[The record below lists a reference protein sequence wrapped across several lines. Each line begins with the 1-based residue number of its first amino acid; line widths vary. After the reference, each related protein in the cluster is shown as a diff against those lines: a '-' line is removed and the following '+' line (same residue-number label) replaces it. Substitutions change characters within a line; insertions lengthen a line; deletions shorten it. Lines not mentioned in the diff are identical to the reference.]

1 MIKKIFLLLIVLI
14 ICIFF
19 FVFYLIDKIYINKFI
34 KNLEENL
41 EENLNIN
48 ISLKESHQLKIIP
61 NLSVL
66 VNFNL
71 EKINNKLFLEDGVIN
86 IQKDYNFRK
95 PFFNFYSKNLKID
108 RLLLE
113 NLSITGEINKYNFTN
128 LLKLTL
134 FPEGYLSFTLD
145 DEDEQSLQ
153 FVNII
158 IQRLNIPK
166 TYKQLSNVL
175 FNFLNDKSSFNSKII
190 YDDEYIYIDY
200 FKAFNNQ
207 YNIEIAGKYNLKN
220 NFANIQAI
228 IKIEKEKIFEINTL
242 GNLDN
247 PEIKVLSSDKSI
259 DMSFNIND
267 INQILSGNFEDV
279 FQNLLTNE

>member
-19 FVFYLIDKIYINKFI
+19 FVFYLIDKIYINKYI
-34 KNLEENL
+34 KNL

-86 IQKDYNFRK
+86 IQRDYNFKK

-113 NLSITGEINKYNFTN
+113 NLSIAGEINKYNFTN

-145 DEDEQSLQ
+145 DEDKQSLQ

-175 FNFLNDKSSFNSKII
+175 FNYLNDKSSFNSKII

-200 FKAFNNQ
+200 FKAFNNE

-228 IKIEKEKIFEINTL
+228 VEIEKEKIFEINTL

>member
-19 FVFYLIDKIYINKFI
+19 FIFYLIDKIYINKYI
-34 KNLEENL
+34 KNL

-71 EKINNKLFLEDGVIN
+71 EKISNKLFLEDGVIN
-86 IQKDYNFRK
+86 IQRDYNFRK

-113 NLSITGEINKYNFTN
+113 NLSIAGEINKYNFNN

-134 FPEGYLSFTLD
+134 FPEGYFSFTLD
-145 DEDEQSLQ
+145 NEDKQSLQ
-153 FVNII
+153 FVNNI

-175 FNFLNDKSSFNSKII
+175 FNYLNDKSSFNSKII

-200 FKAFNNQ
+200 FKALNNQ

-247 PEIKVLSSDKSI
+247 PKIKVLSSDKSI

-279 FQNLLTNE
+279 FQKLLTNE

>member
-1 MIKKIFLLLIVLI
+1 MY
-14 ICIFF
+14 IFF
-19 FVFYLIDKIYINKFI
+19 IFYLIDKIYINKYI
-34 KNLEENL
+34 KNL

-86 IQKDYNFRK
+86 IQRDYSFEK

-113 NLSITGEINKYNFTN
+113 NLSIAGEINKYNFTN

-145 DEDEQSLQ
+145 DEDKQSLQ

-166 TYKQLSNVL
+166 TYKQSSNVL

-200 FKAFNNQ
+200 FKAFNNE

-228 IKIEKEKIFEINTL
+228 VEIEKEKIFEINTL

-279 FQNLLTNE
+279 FQNLLTQ

>member
-19 FVFYLIDKIYINKFI
+19 FIFYLIDKIYVNKYI
-34 KNLEENL
+34 KNL

-113 NLSITGEINKYNFTN
+113 NLSIAGEINKYNFTN

-145 DEDEQSLQ
+145 DEDKQSLQ

-158 IQRLNIPK
+158 IQRFNIPK

-175 FNFLNDKSSFNSKII
+175 FNFLNDKFSFNSKII
-190 YDDEYIYIDY
+190 YDDEYIYIDS
-200 FKAFNNQ
+200 FETSNNE
-207 YNIEIAGKYNLKN
+207 YNITLVGKYDLKN
-220 NFANIQAI
+220 KFVNIQSTVE
-228 IKIEKEKIFEINTL
+228 IKKEKMFEIIAL
-242 GNLDN
+242 GNLEN
-247 PEIKVLSSDKSI
+247 PNIKILSTDKTI
-259 DMSFNIND
+259 DMNFNIND
-267 INQILSGNFEDV
+267 INQILSGNYENF
-279 FQNLLTNE
+279 FQNILTNE

>member
-19 FVFYLIDKIYINKFI
+19 FVFYLIDKIYINKYI
-34 KNLEENL
+34 KNLEK
-41 EENLNIN
+41 NLNIN

-86 IQKDYNFRK
+86 IQRDYNFRK

-113 NLSITGEINKYNFTN
+113 NLSIAGEINKYNFTN

-145 DEDEQSLQ
+145 DEDKKSLQ

-200 FKAFNNQ
+200 FKAFNNE
-207 YNIEIAGKYNLKN
+207 YIIEIAGKYNLKN

>member
-19 FVFYLIDKIYINKFI
+19 VFYLIDKIYINKYI
-34 KNLEENL
+34 KNL

-86 IQKDYNFRK
+86 IQRDYNFKK

-113 NLSITGEINKYNFTN
+113 NLSIAGEINKYNFTN

-145 DEDEQSLQ
+145 DEDKQSLQ

-200 FKAFNNQ
+200 FKAFNNE

-228 IKIEKEKIFEINTL
+228 VEIEKEKIFEINTL

>member
-19 FVFYLIDKIYINKFI
+19 FIFYLIDKIYINKYI
-34 KNLEENL
+34 KNL

-86 IQKDYNFRK
+86 IQRDYNFRK

-113 NLSITGEINKYNFTN
+113 NLSIAGEINKYNFTN

-145 DEDEQSLQ
+145 DEDKQSLQ

>member
-19 FVFYLIDKIYINKFI
+19 FVFYLIDKIYINKYI

-41 EENLNIN
+41 NVN

-61 NLSVL
+61 NLSLL

-71 EKINNKLFLEDGVIN
+71 EKINNKLFLEDGEIY
-86 IQKDYNFRK
+86 IQKNYNFKK

-113 NLSITGEINKYNFTN
+113 NLSIAGEINKYNFNN

-134 FPEGYLSFTLD
+134 LPEGYLSFTLD
-145 DEDEQSLQ
+145 DEDKQSLQ

-175 FNFLNDKSSFNSKII
+175 FNYLNDKSSFNSKII

-200 FKAFNNQ
+200 FKAFNNE

-228 IKIEKEKIFEINTL
+228 VEIEKEKIFEINTL

>member
-34 KNLEENL
+34 KNL

-145 DEDEQSLQ
+145 DEDKQSLQ

-158 IQRLNIPK
+158 IQTLNIPK
-166 TYKQLSNVL
+166 TYKQLSNIL

-200 FKAFNNQ
+200 FKAFNNE
-207 YNIEIAGKYNLKN
+207 YN
-220 NFANIQAI
+220 
-228 IKIEKEKIFEINTL
+228 
-242 GNLDN
+242 
-247 PEIKVLSSDKSI
+247 
-259 DMSFNIND
+259 M
-267 INQILSGNFEDV
+267 
-279 FQNLLTNE
+279 

>member
-19 FVFYLIDKIYINKFI
+19 FVFYLIDKIYVNKYI
-34 KNLEENL
+34 KNLEESFNV
-41 EENLNIN
+41 N

-61 NLSVL
+61 NLSLL

-71 EKINNKLFLEDGVIN
+71 EKINNKLFLEDGEIY
-86 IQKDYNFRK
+86 IQKNYNFKK

-113 NLSITGEINKYNFTN
+113 NLSIAGEINKYNFNN

-145 DEDEQSLQ
+145 NEDKQSLQ

-175 FNFLNDKSSFNSKII
+175 FNYLNDKSSFNSKII

-200 FKAFNNQ
+200 FKAFNNE

-228 IKIEKEKIFEINTL
+228 VEIEKEKIFEINTL

>member
-19 FVFYLIDKIYINKFI
+19 FVFYLIDKIYINKYI
-34 KNLEENL
+34 KNL

-61 NLSVL
+61 NLSLL

-86 IQKDYNFRK
+86 IQRDYNFKK
-95 PFFNFYSKNLKID
+95 PFFNFNSKNLKID
-108 RLLLE
+108 KLLLE
-113 NLSITGEINKYNFTN
+113 NLSIAGEINKYNFNN

-134 FPEGYLSFTLD
+134 LPEGNLSFTLD
-145 DEDEQSLQ
+145 AEDKQSLQ
-153 FVNII
+153 LVNII
-158 IQRLNIPK
+158 IQKLNIPK

-175 FNFLNDKSSFNSKII
+175 FNYLNDKSSFNSKII

-228 IKIEKEKIFEINTL
+228 VEIEKEKIFEINSF

-247 PEIKVLSSDKSI
+247 PEIQVLSSDKSI

>member
-19 FVFYLIDKIYINKFI
+19 FVFYLIDKIYINKYI
-34 KNLEENL
+34 KNL

-86 IQKDYNFRK
+86 IQRDYNFKK

-113 NLSITGEINKYNFTN
+113 NLSIEGEINKYNFTN

-145 DEDEQSLQ
+145 DEDKQSLQ

-200 FKAFNNQ
+200 FKAFNNE

-228 IKIEKEKIFEINTL
+228 VEIEKEKIFEINTL

>member
-19 FVFYLIDKIYINKFI
+19 FVFYLIDKIYINKYI
-34 KNLEENL
+34 KNL

-86 IQKDYNFRK
+86 IQRDYNFKK

-113 NLSITGEINKYNFTN
+113 NLSMSGEINKYNFNN

-134 FPEGYLSFTLD
+134 LPEGYLSFTLD
-145 DEDEQSLQ
+145 DEDKQSLQ

-200 FKAFNNQ
+200 FKAFNNE

-228 IKIEKEKIFEINTL
+228 VEIEKEKIFEINTL

>member
-19 FVFYLIDKIYINKFI
+19 FIFYLIDKIYINKYI

-41 EENLNIN
+41 NVN

-61 NLSVL
+61 NLSLL

-86 IQKDYNFRK
+86 IQRDYNFRK

-113 NLSITGEINKYNFTN
+113 NLSIAGEINKYNFNN

-145 DEDEQSLQ
+145 NEDKQSLQ

-175 FNFLNDKSSFNSKII
+175 FNYLNDKSSFNSKII

-200 FKAFNNQ
+200 FKAFNNE

-228 IKIEKEKIFEINTL
+228 VEIEKEKIFEINTL

-279 FQNLLTNE
+279 FQNLLTQ

>member
-19 FVFYLIDKIYINKFI
+19 FVFYLIDKIYVNKYI
-34 KNLEENL
+34 KNLEENF
-41 EENLNIN
+41 NVN

-61 NLSVL
+61 NLSLL

-71 EKINNKLFLEDGVIN
+71 EKINTKLFLKDGEIF
-86 IQKDYNFRK
+86 IQKNYNFKK

-113 NLSITGEINKYNFTN
+113 NLSMSGEINEYNFNN

-134 FPEGYLSFTLD
+134 LPEGYLSFTLD
-145 DEDEQSLQ
+145 DEDKQSLQ
-153 FVNII
+153 FVNVI

-175 FNFLNDKSSFNSKII
+175 FNYLNDKSSFNSKII

-200 FKAFNNQ
+200 FKAFNNE

-228 IKIEKEKIFEINTL
+228 VEIEKEKIFEINSL

-247 PEIKVLSSDKSI
+247 PEIQVLSSDKSI

>member
-19 FVFYLIDKIYINKFI
+19 FIFYLIDKIYINKYI
-34 KNLEENL
+34 KNL

-86 IQKDYNFRK
+86 IQRNYNFKK

-108 RLLLE
+108 RLMFE
-113 NLSITGEINKYNFTN
+113 NLSIAGEINKYNFTN

-145 DEDEQSLQ
+145 DEDKQSLH

-175 FNFLNDKSSFNSKII
+175 FNYLNDKSSFNSKII

-200 FKAFNNQ
+200 FKAFNNE

-228 IKIEKEKIFEINTL
+228 VEIEKEKIFKINTL

-247 PEIKVLSSDKSI
+247 PEIKVLSLDKSI
-259 DMSFNIND
+259 DLSFNIND

-279 FQNLLTNE
+279 FQNLLTQ

>member
-19 FVFYLIDKIYINKFI
+19 FVFYLVDKIYVNKYI
-34 KNLEENL
+34 KNLEENF
-41 EENLNIN
+41 NVN
-48 ISLKESHQLKIIP
+48 ISLKEIHQLKIIP
-61 NLSVL
+61 NLSLL

-71 EKINNKLFLEDGVIN
+71 EKINNKLFLEDGEIF
-86 IQKDYNFRK
+86 IQKNYNFKK

-108 RLLLE
+108 RVLLD
-113 NLSITGEINKYNFTN
+113 NLSMSGEINKYNLNN

-134 FPEGYLSFTLD
+134 LPEGNLSFTLD
-145 DEDEQSLQ
+145 DEDKQSLQ

-158 IQRLNIPK
+158 IQKLNIPK

-175 FNFLNDKSSFNSKII
+175 YNYLNDKSSFNSKII

-200 FKAFNNQ
+200 FKVLNKE

-228 IKIEKEKIFEINTL
+228 VEIEKEKIFEINSL

-247 PEIKVLSSDKSI
+247 PEIQVLSSDKSI

>member
-1 MIKKIFLLLIVLI
+1 MIKKIFLLLLVLI

-19 FVFYLIDKIYINKFI
+19 FIFYLIDKIYINKYI
-34 KNLEENL
+34 KNL

-86 IQKDYNFRK
+86 IQRDYNFRK

-113 NLSITGEINKYNFTN
+113 NLSIAGEINKYNFTN

-145 DEDEQSLQ
+145 DEDKQSLQ

-279 FQNLLTNE
+279 FQKLLTNE

>member
-14 ICIFF
+14 ICIFL
-19 FVFYLIDKIYINKFI
+19 FVFNLIDKIYINKYI
-34 KNLEENL
+34 KNL

-48 ISLKESHQLKIIP
+48 ISLKESHKLKIIP
-61 NLSVL
+61 NLSLL

-86 IQKDYNFRK
+86 IQRDYNFKK

-113 NLSITGEINKYNFTN
+113 NLSIEGEINKYNFTN

-145 DEDEQSLQ
+145 DEDKQSLQ

-158 IQRLNIPK
+158 IQKLNIPK

-175 FNFLNDKSSFNSKII
+175 FNYLNDKSSFNSKII

-200 FKAFNNQ
+200 FKAFNNE

-228 IKIEKEKIFEINTL
+228 VEIEKEKIFEINFL

-247 PEIKVLSSDKSI
+247 PEIQFLSSDKSI

-267 INQILSGNFEDV
+267 INQILNGNFEDV

>member
-19 FVFYLIDKIYINKFI
+19 FVFYLVDKIYVNKYI
-34 KNLEENL
+34 KNLEENF
-41 EENLNIN
+41 NVN

-61 NLSVL
+61 NLSLL

-71 EKINNKLFLEDGVIN
+71 EKINNKLFLEDGEIN
-86 IQKDYNFRK
+86 IQRDYNFKK

-108 RLLLE
+108 KLLLE
-113 NLSITGEINKYNFTN
+113 NLSIAGEINKYNFTN

-145 DEDEQSLQ
+145 DEDKQSLQ

-175 FNFLNDKSSFNSKII
+175 FNYLNDKSSFNSKII

-200 FKAFNNQ
+200 FKAFNNE

-228 IKIEKEKIFEINTL
+228 VEIEKEKIFEINTL

-279 FQNLLTNE
+279 FQNLLTQ

>member
-19 FVFYLIDKIYINKFI
+19 FIFYLIDKIYINKYI
-34 KNLEENL
+34 KNL

-113 NLSITGEINKYNFTN
+113 NLSIEGEINKYNFTN

-145 DEDEQSLQ
+145 DEDKQSLQ

-158 IQRLNIPK
+158 IKRLNIPK
-166 TYKQLSNVL
+166 TYKQLSNLL
-175 FNFLNDKSSFNSKII
+175 FNFLNDKSSYNSKII

>member
-19 FVFYLIDKIYINKFI
+19 FVFYLIDKIYINKYI

-41 EENLNIN
+41 NVN

-61 NLSVL
+61 NLSLL

-86 IQKDYNFRK
+86 IQRDYNFKK

-113 NLSITGEINKYNFTN
+113 NLSIAGEINKYNFTN

-145 DEDEQSLQ
+145 DEDKQSLQ

-166 TYKQLSNVL
+166 TYKQLSNIL

-200 FKAFNNQ
+200 FKAFNNE

-228 IKIEKEKIFEINTL
+228 VEIEKEKIFEINTL

-279 FQNLLTNE
+279 FQNILTNE

>member
-19 FVFYLIDKIYINKFI
+19 FVFYLIDKIYINKYI
-34 KNLEENL
+34 KNL

-71 EKINNKLFLEDGVIN
+71 EKINNKLFLEDGVII
-86 IQKDYNFRK
+86 IQKDYNFKK

-113 NLSITGEINKYNFTN
+113 NLSIAGEINKYNFTN

-145 DEDEQSLQ
+145 DEDKQSLQ

-228 IKIEKEKIFEINTL
+228 VEIEKEKIFEINTL

>member
-1 MIKKIFLLLIVLI
+1 MIKKIFFLFIILI

-19 FVFYLIDKIYINKFI
+19 FIFYLIDKIYINKYI

-41 EENLNIN
+41 NVN

-61 NLSVL
+61 NLSLL

-71 EKINNKLFLEDGVIN
+71 EKINNKLFLEDGLIN
-86 IQKDYNFRK
+86 IQRDYNFKK

-113 NLSITGEINKYNFTN
+113 NLSIAGEINKYNFNN
-128 LLKLTL
+128 LLNLTL

-145 DEDEQSLQ
+145 DEEKQSLQ

-166 TYKQLSNVL
+166 TYKQLSNIL
-175 FNFLNDKSSFNSKII
+175 FNYLNDKSSFNSKII

-200 FKAFNNQ
+200 FKAFNNE

-228 IKIEKEKIFEINTL
+228 VEIEKEKIFEINIL

-279 FQNLLTNE
+279 FQKLLTNE

>member
-19 FVFYLIDKIYINKFI
+19 FIFYLIDKIYINKYI
-34 KNLEENL
+34 KNLEENF
-41 EENLNIN
+41 NVN

-61 NLSVL
+61 NLSLL

-86 IQKDYNFRK
+86 IQRDYNFRK

-113 NLSITGEINKYNFTN
+113 NLSIAGEINKYNFTN

-145 DEDEQSLQ
+145 DEDKQSLQ

-175 FNFLNDKSSFNSKII
+175 FNYLNDKSSFNSKII

-242 GNLDN
+242 GSLDN

>member
-19 FVFYLIDKIYINKFI
+19 FVFYLIDKIYINKYI
-34 KNLEENL
+34 KNL

-86 IQKDYNFRK
+86 IQRDYNFRK

-113 NLSITGEINKYNFTN
+113 NLSIAGEINKYNFTN

-145 DEDEQSLQ
+145 DEDKQSLQ

-175 FNFLNDKSSFNSKII
+175 FNYLNDKSSFNSKII

-279 FQNLLTNE
+279 FQKLLTNE

>member
-19 FVFYLIDKIYINKFI
+19 FIFYLIDKIYVNKYI
-34 KNLEENL
+34 KNLEENF
-41 EENLNIN
+41 NVN

-61 NLSVL
+61 NLSLL

-86 IQKDYNFRK
+86 IQRDYNFKK

-113 NLSITGEINKYNFTN
+113 NLSISGEINEYNFNN

-134 FPEGYLSFTLD
+134 LPEGYLSFTLD
-145 DEDEQSLQ
+145 DEDKQSLQ

-175 FNFLNDKSSFNSKII
+175 FNYLNDKSSFNSKII

-200 FKAFNNQ
+200 FKAFNNE

-228 IKIEKEKIFEINTL
+228 VEIEKEKIFEINTL